1 MLAQWIV
8 KVKKQ
13 NLCYANSVMPFDTW
27 KFYICVLIENSG
39 KLSVN
44 FSSYLKYFTQFE

>member
-1 MLAQWIV
+1 MLAQWTV

-27 KFYICVLIENSG
+27 KFYICVLEQWEIVKCE
-39 KLSVN
+39 
-44 FSSYLKYFTQFE
+44 F